1 LPKDT
6 INGKIG
12 RSDTE
17 PWSICRGINVRTS
30 PGASGDALPDPDP
43 PTSPHKITMIAFTD
57 RAREMLA
64 SFLDEGDGVSQVLRI
79 QVDGPRSAPEFDL
92 TLVDPQERTDDERE
106 VDCGG
111 FSVFVREDD
120 APVLEGATVDFVE
133 RVNESGFEV
142 RPADGVVP
150 DPVSRRPKGKPTG
163 PIAERVREVL
173 DAQVN
178 PTIAAHGGL
187 ISLID
192 VEETEIYVEM
202 SGGCQGCALS
212 RMTLRQGV
220 ERMLREAVP
229 ELTAV
234 HDITDHASGENP
246 YM

>member
-1 LPKDT
+1 MD
-6 INGKIG
+6 
-12 RSDTE
+12 
-17 PWSICRGINVRTS
+17 CAS
-30 PGASGDALPDPDP
+30 PVAPSEAILKSSSPTPRQASM
-43 PTSPHKITMIAFTD
+43 ITFTD
-57 RAREMLA
+57 RAREMVA
-64 SFLDEGDGVSQVLRI
+64 SFLGEGEDASQVLRI
-79 QVDGPRSAPEFDL
+79 EVSGPSTAPAFDL
-92 TLVDPQERTDDERE
+92 TLVDTTERTDDERE
-106 VDCGG
+106 IDGGG
-111 FSVFVREDD
+111 FSVYVTEADV
-120 APVLEGATVDFVE
+120 PVLEGATVDYVE

-150 DPVSRRPKGKPTG
+150 DVTSRRTKGEPTG
-163 PIAERVREVL
+163 AIADKVREVL
-173 DAQVN
+173 NTQVN
-178 PTIAAHGGL
+178 PTIASHGGL

-192 VEETEIYVEM
+192 VEETDIYVEM